1 MNNTRFMQTIRKLQ
15 AATGAQTEAR
25 VKTVQAQIEES
36 GRATPMQ
43 HRFVQRF
50 GKIDQKEP
58 V

>member
-1 MNNTRFMQTIRKLQ
+1 MNNTKFMSNIRRLQ

-25 VKTVQAQIEES
+25 VRTVQEQIRES